1 MGLRSIKEAVRPFYL
16 RWLYFPLFPQG
27 RPAHFQ
33 DCWMFPAED
42 AIRTPSVQPDML
54 FLPMTDWHTRIQRTQ
69 HLARTFAAAG
79 HRCFY
84 LNPHLGREFP
94 NPYPFSSSP
103 RLHRLDDGVAE
114 LHIHLPL
121 EPVFHG
127 RMLSAKESD
136 LIVEVLG
143 DLFGNAG
150 TKELVQ
156 MVSFPVW
163 LTVAERVRERFGFPI
178 VYDCHDVLSGFRN
191 VAADIIEA
199 EDRLFETSDLV
210 LFSARRLQADNVAR
224 HPSLQSK
231 SLLVR
236 NGVDES
242 WLETSGRMERHATAK
257 QDGVTIGYVGAL
269 DFWFDIESM
278 AYAAATHPEWH
289 FVLIGRVEDKRILH
303 LKRFPNVRFLGEI
316 PHSELHAYVSKF
328 TAALIPFVRNEL
340 TMGTNPIKLYEYFSY
355 GLPVVGARLPELE
368 EFGNLVYLYEGREEF
383 AAQLA
388 KACSERDDVL
398 EGHRIAVAHQESW
411 SARVE
416 QVKDALRQ
424 INRAK

>member
-42 AIRTPSVQPDML
+42 ALRTVVVEPDLL

-103 RLHRLDDGVAE
+103 RLHRLDDRIAE

-121 EPVFHG
+121 EPVFHD
-127 RMLSAKESD
+127 RMLSEKECNV
-136 LIVEVLG
+136 IVDVLA
-143 DLFGNAG
+143 DLFENAG
-150 TKELVQ
+150 TKELSQ
-156 MVSFPVW
+156 IVSFPVW
-163 LTVAERVRERFGFPI
+163 LPVAERIRERFGFSI

-191 VAADIIEA
+191 IAPEIIEA
-199 EDRLFETSDLV
+199 EQRLLETSDLV
-210 LFSARRLQADNVAR
+210 LFSARQLLVDNVAR
-224 HPSLQSK
+224 HPSLQVK

-236 NGVDES
+236 NAVDEL
-242 WLETSGRMERHATAK
+242 WLEASSHRAAAPE
-257 QDGVTIGYVGAL
+257 DGVTIGYVGAL
-269 DFWFDIESM
+269 DFWLDAESI
-278 AYAAATHPEWH
+278 AFAASTHPEWR
-289 FVLIGRVEDKRILH
+289 FVLIGRVENNGILQ
-303 LKRFPNVRFLGEI
+303 LKRFANVTFLGEI
-316 PHSELHAYVSKF
+316 PHSELHADVSKF
-328 TAALIPFVRNEL
+328 KVALIPFVRNEL
-340 TMGTNPIKLYEYFSY
+340 TTGTNPIKLYEYFSY

-368 EFGNLVYLYEGREEF
+368 EVGRLVYLYEGREEF
-383 AAQLA
+383 VAQVA
-388 KACSERDDVL
+388 KACSECDEAIRA
-398 EGHRIAVAHQESW
+398 ERIAVAHKETW
-411 SARVE
+411 SARVA
-416 QVKDALRQ
+416 QVEAALR
-424 INRAK
+424 RTRR